1 MNDWIPFLVGLLAG
15 SLWSVFFYRLG
26 YKIGWHDAEDD
37 FADRASRERRGRTS
51 GSTWYEP
58 H

>member
-1 MNDWIPFLVGLLAG
+1 MSDWIWLLIGLVGG
-15 SLWSVFFYRLG
+15 TFGSVFFYRLG
-26 YKIGWHDAEDD
+26 YKIGWRDAEDD
-37 FADRASRERRGRTS
+37 FADRASMERRRTS